1 MAGRRTR
8 ALVALARGAVKRCP
22 RCGRGRLFTRWFTMP
37 ARCPRCRLAFE
48 RSEGFWLGAMAV
60 NLGVTEAV
68 FGAFFVTAAVLTWPH
83 VHWVM
88 LTVAG
93 VAVTALIADVFCE
106 VSST

>member
-1 MAGRRTR
+1 
-8 ALVALARGAVKRCP
+8 
-22 RCGRGRLFTRWFTMP
+22 MP

-83 VHWVM
+83 VPWVM

-93 VAVTALIADVFCE
+93 VALNALIPVAFYPFSQTIFLAIDLVIHQIDDPEAHELEDVDPE
-106 VSST
+106 TS